1 MSEHTIAAPTSEAM
15 QELGRRVA
23 GMVHGG
29 DVLLLS
35 GPLGAGKTTFAQ
47 GFGAGLDIT
56 EPIVSPTFTIA
67 RELDGHFADGTPAHL
82 VHVDAYRLGGS
93 AYAPGQDAIGR
104 LLDDPAFDARDAL
117 AGHLR
122 ELHARK
128 QRLDGLIAS
137 VEKTLA
143 CMEGSATM
151 EDEEKFE
158 AFKQGLVGENEQ
170 HYGKEVR
177 ERWGDD
183 AADASNAKLMGMS
196 VEQYR
201 QTQKLEQGVKDA
213 LAAAM
218 AAGDPTGEDAH
229 RAADL
234 HRQWLC
240 EFWKDG
246 TYSKAAHLGLAEMY
260 VADDRFKAYYEA
272 VAPGAAEFLRDA
284 IKAYC
289 A

>member
-1 MSEHTIAAPTSEAM
+1 
-15 QELGRRVA
+15 
-23 GMVHGG
+23 
-29 DVLLLS
+29 
-35 GPLGAGKTTFAQ
+35 
-47 GFGAGLDIT
+47 
-56 EPIVSPTFTIA
+56 
-67 RELDGHFADGTPAHL
+67 
-82 VHVDAYRLGGS
+82 
-93 AYAPGQDAIGR
+93 
-104 LLDDPAFDARDAL
+104 
-117 AGHLR
+117 
-122 ELHARK
+122 
-128 QRLDGLIAS
+128 
-137 VEKTLA
+137 
-143 CMEGSATM
+143 M

-213 LAAAM
+213 LLAAM